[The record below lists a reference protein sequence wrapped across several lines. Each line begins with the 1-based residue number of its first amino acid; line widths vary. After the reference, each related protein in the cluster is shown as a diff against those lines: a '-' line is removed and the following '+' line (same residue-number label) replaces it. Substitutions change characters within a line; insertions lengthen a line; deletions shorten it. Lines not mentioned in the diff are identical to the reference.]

1 LPVTNAPAYS
11 SRSVSGEEIILNI
24 VTSWVVFKK
33 NCHEV
38 SIAAVRLKYM
48 RDSSR
53 IHNASF
59 SS

>member
-1 LPVTNAPAYS
+1 LPVTNTLAYS
-11 SRSVSGEEIILNI
+11 SQSVSGEEIILNI

-38 SIAAVRLKYM
+38 SIAAVRLKCI

-53 IHNASF
+53 IHNTSF